1 MENSDN
7 LVILLIVCCISIPL
21 VVYAYLN
28 DPMEIE
34 NREAKRHRHKLISS
48 GAIDKHGK
56 IKSWF
61 SEGRYRD
68 DIESGLFIKD
78 DTIPS
83 ALDRYKKAEAEFDFI
98 DISGNIVKL
107 LGPSPAYHQDTHV
120 HYQFLTDFFEEI
132 NILAKEEQFEE
143 AKIKL
148 SDMMT
153 KYKNNALLL
162 RAKHPQQI
170 SINVPEINESTGPV
184 EIESESM
191 FAEKDPYLV
200 DAKARTC
207 TCSEFTSF
215 GSLNAIT
222 DIRRVCRH
230 QIKVMRKNGTLPQL
244 SFYANL
250 VCSHPFRDHYYS
262 LIQGE
267 KSKYL
272 IGYTSPLEWISIW
285 ILNSKDPTE
294 RYSFNMLEKRWSY
307 GASPRGYAA
316 EIRPALRIA
325 FNLE

>member
-7 LVILLIVCCISIPL
+7 LVFLLIMCFISIPL
-21 VVYAYLN
+21 VVYAYLH
-28 DPMEIE
+28 DPAEIE

-68 DIESGLFIKD
+68 DIESGIFIRD
-78 DTIPS
+78 DALPTPS
-83 ALDRYKKAEAEFDFI
+83 DQYKKAESGIDFI
-98 DISGNIVKL
+98 KSGEIVKEL
-107 LGPSPAYHQDTHV
+107 LGPNPVFSQDTHV
-120 HYQFLTDFFEEI
+120 HYQFLTDFFAEI
-132 NILAKEEQFEE
+132 NILVKEEKFEE
-143 AKIKL
+143 AKIGL
-148 SDMMT
+148 SDLES
-153 KYKNNALLL
+153 KYKNNLLLL

-170 SINVPEINESTGPV
+170 SISIPEINESKGPV

-191 FAEKDPYLV
+191 FSEQDPYLV

-230 QIKVMRKNGTLPQL
+230 QIKLMHKNGTLPQL
-244 SFYANL
+244 SLYTNL

-262 LIQGE
+262 LVQGK

-272 IGYTSPLEWISIW
+272 IGYGCPLEWISIW
-285 ILNSKDPTE
+285 ILNSEDPTE

-307 GASPRGYAA
+307 GASPKGFAA
-316 EIRPALRIA
+316 EIRPALRVA